1 MTNTI
6 NKIMAGI
13 GQITT
18 ITRIILGVLCFWLF
32 SATFMPIL
40 FDQKDINTEM
50 DVAQID
56 ALKKLSGQIKLLNDK
71 ISQLAKVTDESNTL
85 KEKVDE
91 LKQEIVLIKHEQTK
105 SRDALIS
112 IDTNISYLSSKIEEL
127 SE

>member
-1 MTNTI
+1 
-6 NKIMAGI
+6 
-13 GQITT
+13 
-18 ITRIILGVLCFWLF
+18 
-32 SATFMPIL
+32 
-40 FDQKDINTEM
+40 M